1 MQFTK
6 QQLSFLKL
14 YLNVS
19 DTKSFLGDK
28 INIKCI
34 NDKIYFS
41 LYGTDTKVITM
52 FDNVNKETFENSYY
66 VSKLAN
72 IINACK
78 DNETI
83 TIEQD
88 LIKFGK
94 NAEYKLES
102 IECNIETP
110 PDKYLEILN
119 NDYEAKYNLTD
130 MSRIFKSFISNTNED
145 YKIISLQDNHFVTYN
160 DTVLAISKTN
170 NDIKETLYFS
180 PVLLALVDYFTK
192 EEKLNFDQ
200 NSFELK
206 KLQGGEFYGVSY
218 GSMNI
223 FIEIKNSKL
232 PYVFDEEIV
241 TRYNHKTKIAIR
253 NEEFKSALK
262 RIDFLTR
269 DNIENR
275 VYLVI
280 DKNTVK
286 LESRDSQKGYEI
298 VNAYVDKKLIGFT
311 TILNASYLNAI
322 VSFLKNFNVIDIH
335 IENSEDLSAVKI
347 IGRKADTDE
356 VSDFYFVH
364 QVYEDISFKG

>member
-34 NDKIYFS
+34 DDKIYFS
-41 LYGTDTKVITM
+41 LYGTDTKVITA
-52 FDNVNKETFENSYY
+52 FDNTNKETFENNYY

-78 DNETI
+78 ESETI

-102 IECNIETP
+102 MSCNIETQP
-110 PDKYLEILN
+110 NTYLEILN
-119 NDYEAKYNLTD
+119 NEYESKYNLVD
-130 MSRIFKSFISNTNED
+130 ISRIFKSFISNTNED
-145 YKIISLQDNHFVTYN
+145 YKIISLQNNHFVTYN
-160 DTVLAISKTN
+160 DTVLAVSQTN
-170 NDIKETLYFS
+170 NVITETLYFS
-180 PVLLALVDYFTK
+180 PVLLTIVDYLLK
-192 EEKLNFDQ
+192 EAKIDFDKG
-200 NSFELK
+200 NLELK
-206 KLQGGEFYGVSY
+206 KLQGGEFYGISF
-218 GSMNI
+218 GDMNI
-223 FIEIKNSKL
+223 FVEIKNSKL
-232 PYVFDEEIV
+232 PYIFDDEIV
-241 TRYNHKTKIAIR
+241 ARYDHKTKVSI
-253 NEEFKSALK
+253 NNDEFKSALK

-275 VYLVI
+275 VYVVI
-280 DKNTVK
+280 EKGRVK

-298 VNAYVDKKLIGFT
+298 VDAKVDTELEGFT
-311 TILNASYLNAI
+311 TILNASYLNNI
-322 VSFLKNFNVIDIH
+322 VSFLKNFATVEIK
-335 IENSEDLSAVKI
+335 IENSVDLSAVKI
-347 IGRKADTDE
+347 VGVNDAGVE
-356 VSDFYFVH
+356 SDFYFVH
-364 QVYEDISFKG
+364 QVYEDISFKK

>member
-34 NDKIYFS
+34 DDKIYFS
-41 LYGTDTKVITM
+41 LYGTDTKVITT
-52 FDNVNKETFENSYY
+52 FDNTNNETFENNYY

-78 DNETI
+78 ESETI

-94 NAEYKLES
+94 NAEYNLES
-102 IECNIETP
+102 MSCNIDTP
-110 PDKYLEILN
+110 PNKYLEILN
-119 NDYEAKYNLTD
+119 SDYESKYNLVD
-130 MSRIFKSFISNTNED
+130 ISRIFKSFISNTNED

-160 DTVLAISKTN
+160 DTVVAISQTN
-170 NDIKETLYFS
+170 NDIAETLNLS
-180 PVLLALVDYFTK
+180 PVLLTIVDYLSK
-192 EEKLNFDQ
+192 EKKINFERDGGLT
-200 NSFELK
+200 LK

-218 GSMNI
+218 SNINI

-232 PYVFDEEIV
+232 PYVFDDEIV
-241 TRYNHKTKIAIR
+241 ARYNHKTKVSMD

-275 VYLVI
+275 VYFVI
-280 DKNTVK
+280 DEGIVK
-286 LESRDSQKGYEI
+286 LESRDSQKGYEL
-298 VNAYVDKKLIGFT
+298 VNAKVDSELEGFT
-311 TILNASYLNAI
+311 TILNASYLNNI
-322 VSFLKNFNVIDIH
+322 VSFLKNFANIEIQ
-335 IENSEDLSAVKI
+335 IENSKDLSAVKI
-347 IGRKADTDE
+347 VGVNDAGAE
-356 VSDFYFVH
+356 SDFYFVH
-364 QVYEDISFKG
+364 QVYEDISFKK